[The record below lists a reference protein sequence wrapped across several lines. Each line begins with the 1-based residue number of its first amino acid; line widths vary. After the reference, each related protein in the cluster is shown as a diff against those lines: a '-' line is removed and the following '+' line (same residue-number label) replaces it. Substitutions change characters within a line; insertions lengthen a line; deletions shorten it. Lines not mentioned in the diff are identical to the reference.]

1 MEKIKVTRVFEGTES
16 VKSAFVDL
24 VLKRIDSIEKDRYTS
39 SITQRTPAWEAGESA

>member
-24 VLKRIDSIEKDRYTS
+24 VLKRIDNAEQSRYTG